1 MIDNNQTTNVKLT
14 LEQLQ
19 QIDVVE
25 QKLAGLNTQV
35 NVATKNLKVVTN
47 DTNRFA
53 REIEAQK
60 PVLESLNAQ
69 VALKQKDLELL
80 QADIVEKTAML
91 NELLSQ
97 FKEHTDLM
105 ASEKASHD
113 EREAQIATKEFD
125 LSSKESKL
133 TKIAIG
139 LDSEN
144 LDFNNKVAN
153 LKEVI
158 SKF

>member
-1 MIDNNQTTNVKLT
+1 MIDNNQLTNVKLT

-19 QIDVVE
+19 QIDIVE

-60 PVLESLNAQ
+60 PVLETLNTQ
-69 VALKQKDLELL
+69 VEDKKKEVDAL
-80 QADIVEKTAML
+80 QADIVEKTTQL

-97 FKEHTDLM
+97 FKEHTNLM
-105 ASEKASHD
+105 ASEKAKHD
-113 EREAQIATKEFD
+113 ERESKIVSRETE
-125 LSSKESKL
+125 LSGQSNALNGS
-133 TKIAIG
+133 IDIH
-139 LDSEN
+139 
-144 LDFNNKVAN
+144 
-153 LKEVI
+153 LK
-158 SKF
+158 K